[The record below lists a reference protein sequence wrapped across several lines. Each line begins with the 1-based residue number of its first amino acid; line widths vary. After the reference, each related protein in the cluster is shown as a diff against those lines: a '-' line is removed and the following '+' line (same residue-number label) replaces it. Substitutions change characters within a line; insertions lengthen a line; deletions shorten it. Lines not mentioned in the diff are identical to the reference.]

1 MNPFLCNYVGDN
13 LRIVGGVEDG
23 ALQLQFL
30 TQFESVDDVSVVSQR
45 HASLVM
51 VDHNRL
57 GVDSFIGTGSAVAV
71 VSDGH
76 ISRPQVFQHVPGEDL
91 VGKAVVLVVPED
103 SVVVY
108 HDAAAF
114 LSPVLQCE
122 KPVVNR
128 LRNILSVF
136 AENAE
141 DAAFLMKIAHSF
153 FSFLRLKIS
162 IDDVISDDKI

>member
-1 MNPFLCNYVGDN
+1 
-13 LRIVGGVEDG
+13 
-23 ALQLQFL
+23 
-30 TQFESVDDVSVVSQR
+30 
-45 HASLVM
+45 
-51 VDHNRL
+51 
-57 GVDSFIGTGSAVAV
+57 
-71 VSDGH
+71 
-76 ISRPQVFQHVPGEDL
+76 VPGEDL

-141 DAAFLMKIAHSF
+141 DAAFLMKIAHSS

-162 IDDVISDDKI
+162 IDDVISDDRI